1 MVMKNFMCHENL
13 AINLNDRI
21 NMLIGN
27 NGSGKSA
34 ILTALVIGLG
44 NKATA
49 TSRSTNLTREYDK
62 YDKFCIFQILII
74 YHILQ

>member
-49 TSRSTNLTREYDK
+49 TSRSTNLTRE
-62 YDKFCIFQILII
+62 
-74 YHILQ
+74 